1 MKTKSFYGLI
11 LMLKAEETPLLPAR
25 AARAE
30 KGSRST
36 KGRVAFPWP
45 CCLIKRGIFRIP
57 YSAPCGFH
65 QVSAFCLW
73 QELVLM
79 PTFALTQIGVDTG
92 SDSFPINLTPDT
104 RNVCHEARLL
114 SNCSPSHQ
122 CRSLLKKKK
131 KKSVSLTHAASFAG
145 ITPWNAVIGSTASLQ
160 WHSGEG
166 LRIWGFIAH
175 PMPGNGILPE
185 STSETCQLLAVLSLL
200 ES

>member
-1 MKTKSFYGLI
+1 MKTKSFYGWI
-11 LMLKAEETPLLPAR
+11 LMLKAEETRLLPAR

-57 YSAPCGFH
+57 YSAPCGFL

-104 RNVCHEARLL
+104 RNVCHEERLL

-131 KKSVSLTHAASFAG
+131 KK
-145 ITPWNAVIGSTASLQ
+145 I
-160 WHSGEG
+160 
-166 LRIWGFIAH
+166 
-175 PMPGNGILPE
+175 
-185 STSETCQLLAVLSLL
+185 CQLNSCSFFCRNNTLKCSDWEHCQPAVALRGRSQDLGVH
-200 ES
+200 SPPHAR

>member
-1 MKTKSFYGLI
+1 MTKKGFLW
-11 LMLKAEETPLLPAR
+11 KNFDAEGWRR

-57 YSAPCGFH
+57 FSAPCGFLW
-65 QVSAFCLW
+65 VSAFCLW

-104 RNVCHEARLL
+104 RNVCHEARLF

-122 CRSLLKKKK
+122 HRSLLKRKF
-131 KKSVSLTHAASFAG
+131 KKSVKLNSLQLLFRNNSFLQG
-145 ITPWNAVIGSTASLQ
+145 GMQWVIGEHHQ
-160 WHSGEG
+160 
-166 LRIWGFIAH
+166 
-175 PMPGNGILPE
+175 P
-185 STSETCQLLAVLSLL
+185 AVAPRGRCL
-200 ES
+200 